1 MTTLSRFSRQNEAG
15 LRALTVVREGTF
27 FIWAG
32 GGWAGA
38 FEKRVISKYFTNWGG
53 CQTCLIRSR
62 GRVTVFFGKE
72 NITPCRLVDFYLLTN
87 TRSV

>member
-1 MTTLSRFSRQNEAG
+1 MECNKGRYVFY
-15 LRALTVVREGTF
+15 
-27 FIWAG
+27 W

-38 FEKRVISKYFTNWGG
+38 LEGRVISKYFSKIGKG
-53 CQTCLIRSR
+53 QTCLIRSR

-72 NITPCRLVDFYLLTN
+72 NITLCRLVDFYLTH

>member
-1 MTTLSRFSRQNEAG
+1 MMTLSRFSRQNEAG

-27 FIWAG
+27 FIG
-32 GGWAGA
+32 VGWAGA
-38 FEKRVISKYFTNWGG
+38 LEGRVISKYFTNWGG
-53 CQTCLIRSR
+53 SNLFDTQPREGHS
-62 GRVTVFFGKE
+62 FFGKE